1 MGSRRQPYLARS
13 RSVQTSSPLKQGV
26 ASQYRSK
33 FSLHLS
39 EIAGTKV
46 LKVGDSMSDRRKS
59 EVVITLTAVLNLYGD
74 SALDEIID
82 AFALA
87 LAESNPVERRRRL
100 AHALLRIITARVE
113 AQRRRL
119 GDDAGA

>member
-1 MGSRRQPYLARS
+1 
-13 RSVQTSSPLKQGV
+13 
-26 ASQYRSK
+26 
-33 FSLHLS
+33 
-39 EIAGTKV
+39 
-46 LKVGDSMSDRRKS
+46 MSDRRKS

-87 LAESNPVERRRRL
+87 LEESDPVERRRRL
-100 AHALLRIITARVE
+100 ARALLRIITARVE

-119 GDDAGA
+119 GDDAGD

>member
-1 MGSRRQPYLARS
+1 
-13 RSVQTSSPLKQGV
+13 
-26 ASQYRSK
+26 
-33 FSLHLS
+33 
-39 EIAGTKV
+39 
-46 LKVGDSMSDRRKS
+46 MSDRRKS

-87 LAESNPVERRRRL
+87 LEESDPVERRRRL
-100 AHALLRIITARVE
+100 ARALLRIITARVE

-119 GDDAGA
+119 GEEAGD

>member
-1 MGSRRQPYLARS
+1 
-13 RSVQTSSPLKQGV
+13 
-26 ASQYRSK
+26 
-33 FSLHLS
+33 
-39 EIAGTKV
+39 
-46 LKVGDSMSDRRKS
+46 MSDRRKS

-87 LAESNPVERRRRL
+87 LAESHPVERRHRL

-113 AQRRRL
+113 AQRKGL
-119 GDDAGA
+119 DDRAAN

>member
-1 MGSRRQPYLARS
+1 
-13 RSVQTSSPLKQGV
+13 
-26 ASQYRSK
+26 
-33 FSLHLS
+33 
-39 EIAGTKV
+39 
-46 LKVGDSMSDRRKS
+46 MSDRRKS

-87 LAESNPVERRRRL
+87 LAESDPVERRRRL

-119 GDDAGA
+119 GDDAGD

>member
-1 MGSRRQPYLARS
+1 
-13 RSVQTSSPLKQGV
+13 
-26 ASQYRSK
+26 
-33 FSLHLS
+33 
-39 EIAGTKV
+39 
-46 LKVGDSMSDRRKS
+46 MSDRRKS

-87 LAESNPVERRRRL
+87 LEESDPVERRRRL
-100 AHALLRIITARVE
+100 ARALLRIITARVE

-119 GDDAGA
+119 GEETGD

>member
-1 MGSRRQPYLARS
+1 
-13 RSVQTSSPLKQGV
+13 
-26 ASQYRSK
+26 
-33 FSLHLS
+33 
-39 EIAGTKV
+39 
-46 LKVGDSMSDRRKS
+46 MSDRRKS

-87 LAESNPVERRRRL
+87 LEESDPDERRRRL
-100 AHALLRIITARVE
+100 ARALLRIITARVE

-119 GDDAGA
+119 GDEAGD